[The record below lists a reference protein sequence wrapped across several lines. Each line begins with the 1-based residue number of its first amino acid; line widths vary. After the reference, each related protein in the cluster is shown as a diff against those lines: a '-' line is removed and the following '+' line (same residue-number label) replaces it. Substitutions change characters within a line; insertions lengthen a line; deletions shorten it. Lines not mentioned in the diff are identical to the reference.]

1 MPTTP
6 VNLIDNASAYFMAAE
21 KLDVAELDD
30 ASFSRIGPAFYL
42 LVGFTI
48 ELSLKA
54 FILQQTGDQRRIET
68 LRHDLLRIEAEAE
81 GAGFVA
87 ADWRLGN
94 LVATMAEHH
103 RSHVFRYT
111 PDASNL
117 DVPAPEFVIP
127 VLGAHLEQMRQL
139 ILR

>member
-6 VNLIDNASAYFMAAE
+6 VNVIDNATAYLMAAE
-21 KLDVAELDD
+21 KLDVADLED
-30 ASFSRIGPAFYL
+30 ASFSRIAPAFYL
-42 LVGFTI
+42 LVGFAI

-54 FILQQTGDQRRIET
+54 FILQATGDQRQIET
-68 LRHDLLRIEAEAE
+68 LRHDLLQIETEAEA
-81 GAGFVA
+81 AGFVA
-87 ADWRLGN
+87 VDWRLGN
-94 LVATMAEHH
+94 LVATMADHH

-117 DVPAPEFVIP
+117 DVPAPELVIP
-127 VLGAHLEQMRQL
+127 GLRAHLEQMRQL